1 MSKLRLHLQAGSG
14 AKLSEAELE
23 DCVTLRRSLMRLKPE
38 TDPAED
44 TASVRR
50 ALRGSD
56 HMFRLVDSAG
66 RLQSFTGFQVHEP
79 EGRTGPL
86 LYEVVHSYSRREARG
101 HPLLAW
107 MLVRV
112 GLPLLQ
118 RGLGR
123 ERWMIGIGVY
133 PQSYRL
139 AHRYGAQCGS
149 SLDPRLP
156 EHVRRATCALAA
168 ERYGSRW
175 DPERHVVRLR
185 TIPEDVSP
193 RWLARA
199 HGAAWWNEYQRI
211 NPDWREGWGGVFVA
225 PVRVSDVLSA
235 MSGAARRRL
244 RRDDPG

>member
-1 MSKLRLHLQAGSG
+1 MA
-14 AKLSEAELE
+14 
-23 DCVTLRRSLMRLKPE
+23 LRRSLMRLKPD

-50 ALRGSD
+50 VLRDSA
-56 HMFRLVDSAG
+56 HMYRLVDDTG

-79 EGRTGPL
+79 EGSTGPL
-86 LYEVVHSYSRREARG
+86 LFEVVHSYSRREARG

-118 RGLGR
+118 RGIGR

-139 AHRYGAQCGS
+139 AHRYGARCTS

-156 EHVRRATCALAA
+156 EYVRRTTSALAA
-168 ERYGSRW
+168 ERYGARW
-175 DPERHVVRLR
+175 QPDRHIIRLR

-199 HGAAWWNEYQRI
+199 RGSAWWNEYQRI
-211 NPDWREGWGGVFVA
+211 NPDWREGWGANFA
-225 PVRVSDVLSA
+225 SPVGVSDVMSA
-235 MSGAARRRL
+235 MSGAVQRRL
-244 RRDDPG
+244 RRDDPV